1 MRKTQWKQC
10 VFRIKYLEEN
20 KNEKNI
26 TVLTSIALTFALSF
40 SAAFANDD
48 ALIKSQ
54 NYLKTI
60 TLDSPDAV
68 IAYEATGMEADYK
81 ADALL
86 NNFKET
92 DYVTASYGD
101 LAKSIIAISLLG
113 ENPKDF
119 NKTNL
124 VEILE
129 NRVQE
134 DGTLTNDV
142 NGGCGATIWTL
153 MALETVNSPKVKVVA
168 DKLSTMAMD
177 NGAYWYEYKGPNA
190 DLDTTGWAME
200 ALSVAGRSTYDA
212 AISKAYTFVSK
223 LNSTDGSYD
232 IGWGGNADTQSC
244 VLEGLST
251 AGYTLDTNAYN
262 YLLSYQNE
270 DGTFNALNYNTF
282 QLEPNAYA
290 SVEGAR
296 ALGVINNDSFVLKA
310 RRDYIKTTTPVVTE
324 PETPT
329 KPSTPTT
336 PGTTTPAVKPETTTT
351 EPKKETVKVVNTGD
365 NTNVMAYVVAA
376 IAAVGVIV
384 LVIKSK
390 KK

>member
-1 MRKTQWKQC
+1 MR
-10 VFRIKYLEEN
+10 RIF
-20 KNEKNI
+20 

-40 SAAFANDD
+40 SAAFASDD
-48 ALIKSQ
+48 AFLKSQ

-68 IAYEATGMEADYK
+68 IAYEAAGMEADYK

-92 DYVTASYGD
+92 DYTTASYGD

-113 ENPKDF
+113 ENPTDF

-153 MALETVNSPKVKVVA
+153 MALETVNSPKVKAVA

-177 NGAYWYEYKGPNA
+177 NGAYWYEYQGPNA

-212 AISKAYTFVSK
+212 AISKAYTFVQSK

-244 VLEGLST
+244 VLEGLSV

-270 DGTFNALNYNTF
+270 DGTFNALNYSTK

-296 ALGVINNDSFVLKA
+296 ALGVINNGSFVLKA
-310 RRDYIKTTTPVVTE
+310 RNDYTRTTTPVVTE

-329 KPSTPTT
+329 TPTT
-336 PGTTTPAVKPETTTT
+336 PNTTTPAVKPETTTTTT

-365 NTNVMAYVVAA
+365 NTNAMAYVIAA

>member
-1 MRKTQWKQC
+1 MKKI
-10 VFRIKYLEEN
+10 F
-20 KNEKNI
+20 

-48 ALIKSQ
+48 AFLKSQ

-92 DYVTASYGD
+92 DYTTASYGD

-119 NKTNL
+119 NKINL

-153 MALETVNSPKVKVVA
+153 MALETVNSSKVKAVA

-177 NGAYWYEYKGPNA
+177 NGAYWYEYKGQNA

-212 AISKAYTFVSK
+212 AISKAYTFVQSK
-223 LNSTDGSYD
+223 LKSTDGSYD

-244 VLEGLST
+244 VLEGLSV
-251 AGYTLDTNAYN
+251 AGYPLDTNAYN

-296 ALGVINNDSFVLKA
+296 ALGVINNGSFVLMA
-310 RRDYIKTTTPVVTE
+310 RRDYTNTTTPVVTE

-329 KPSTPTT
+329 TPS
-336 PGTTTPAVKPETTTT
+336 TTTPAVKPETTTT

>member
-1 MRKTQWKQC
+1 MK
-10 VFRIKYLEEN
+10 RIF
-20 KNEKNI
+20 

-40 SAAFANDD
+40 SAAFASDD
-48 ALIKSQ
+48 AFLKSQ

-60 TLDSPDAV
+60 ALDSPDAV

-86 NNFKET
+86 SNFKET

-153 MALETVNSPKVKVVA
+153 MALETVNSPKVKAVA

-177 NGAYWYEYKGPNA
+177 NGAYWYEYQGPNA

-212 AISKAYTFVSK
+212 AISKAYTFVQSK

-244 VLEGLST
+244 VLEGLSV

-270 DGTFNALNYNTF
+270 DGTFNALNYNTYPY

-296 ALGVINNDSFVLKA
+296 ALGVINHGSFVLKA
-310 RRDYIKTTTPVVTE
+310 RKDYTKTTTPVVTE

-329 KPSTPTT
+329 TPAVKPETPTT
-336 PGTTTPAVKPETTTT
+336 PSTTTPAVKPETTTT

>member
-1 MRKTQWKQC
+1 MK
-10 VFRIKYLEEN
+10 RIF
-20 KNEKNI
+20 

-48 ALIKSQ
+48 AFLKSQ

-60 TLDSPDAV
+60 ALDSPDAV
-68 IAYEATGMEADYK
+68 IAYEATGMEVDYK

-92 DYVTASYGD
+92 DYTTASYGD

-119 NKTNL
+119 NKINL

-153 MALETVNSPKVKVVA
+153 MALETVNSSKVKAVA

-177 NGAYWYEYKGPNA
+177 NGAYWYEYKGQNA

-212 AISKAYTFVSK
+212 AISKAYTFVQSK
-223 LNSTDGSYD
+223 LKSTDGSYD

-244 VLEGLST
+244 VLEGLSV
-251 AGYTLDTNAYN
+251 AGYPLDTNAYN

-296 ALGVINNDSFVLKA
+296 ALGVINNGSFVLMA
-310 RRDYIKTTTPVVTE
+310 RRDYTNTTTPVVTE

-329 KPSTPTT
+329 TPTT
-336 PGTTTPAVKPETTTT
+336 PSTTTPAVKPETTTT

>member
-1 MRKTQWKQC
+1 MKKI
-10 VFRIKYLEEN
+10 F
-20 KNEKNI
+20 
-26 TVLTSIALTFALSF
+26 TVLTSIALTFAISF

-48 ALIKSQ
+48 AFLKSQ

-60 TLDSPDAV
+60 ALDSPDAV

-92 DYVTASYGD
+92 DYITASYGD

-153 MALETVNSPKVKVVA
+153 MALETVNSPKVKAVA

-177 NGAYWYEYKGPNA
+177 NGAYWYEYQGKNA

-212 AISKAYTFVSK
+212 AISKAYTFVQSK
-223 LNSTDGSYD
+223 LNRADGSYD

-251 AGYTLDTNAYN
+251 AGYILDTNAYN

-296 ALGVINNDSFVLKA
+296 ALGVINNGSFVLKA
-310 RRDYIKTTTPVVTE
+310 RKDYTKTTTPVVTE
-324 PETPT
+324 PEKPT
-329 KPSTPTT
+329 TPSTPTT
-336 PGTTTPAVKPETTTT
+336 PTKPSTTTPAVKPETTTT

>member
-1 MRKTQWKQC
+1 MKKI
-10 VFRIKYLEEN
+10 F
-20 KNEKNI
+20 

-48 ALIKSQ
+48 AFLKSQ

-60 TLDSPDAV
+60 ALDSPDAV

-92 DYVTASYGD
+92 DYITASYGD

-153 MALETVNSPKVKVVA
+153 MALETVNSPKVKAVA
-168 DKLSTMAMD
+168 DKLSTMAMA
-177 NGAYWYEYKGPNA
+177 NGAYWYEYQGPNA

-212 AISKAYTFVSK
+212 AISKAYTFVQSK
-223 LNSTDGSYD
+223 LNSADGSYD

-251 AGYTLDTNAYN
+251 AGYTLYTNAYN

-296 ALGVINNDSFVLKA
+296 ALGVINNGSFVLKA
-310 RRDYIKTTTPVVTE
+310 RKDYTKTTTPVVTE

-329 KPSTPTT
+329 KPSTPTTPTT

>member
-1 MRKTQWKQC
+1 MK
-10 VFRIKYLEEN
+10 RIF
-20 KNEKNI
+20 

-48 ALIKSQ
+48 AFLKSQ

-60 TLDSPDAV
+60 ALDSPDAV

-86 NNFKET
+86 NNFKGT

-153 MALETVNSPKVKVVA
+153 MALETVNSPKVKAVA

-212 AISKAYTFVSK
+212 AISKAYTFVQSK

-244 VLEGLST
+244 VLEGLSV

-282 QLEPNAYA
+282 KLEPNAYA

-296 ALGVINNDSFVLKA
+296 ALGVINNGSFVLKA
-310 RRDYIKTTTPVVTE
+310 RRDYTNTTTPVVTE

-329 KPSTPTT
+329 TPTEPTKPST
-336 PGTTTPAVKPETTTT
+336 TTTPSTTTLAVKPETTTTT

>member
-1 MRKTQWKQC
+1 MK
-10 VFRIKYLEEN
+10 RIF
-20 KNEKNI
+20 

-48 ALIKSQ
+48 AFLKSQ

-60 TLDSPDAV
+60 ALDSPDAV

-86 NNFKET
+86 NNFKGT

-153 MALETVNSPKVKVVA
+153 MALETVNSPKVKAVA

-212 AISKAYTFVSK
+212 AISKAYTFVQSK

-244 VLEGLST
+244 VLEGLSI

-282 QLEPNAYA
+282 KLEPNAYA

-296 ALGVINNDSFVLKA
+296 ALGVINNGSFVLKA
-310 RRDYIKTTTPVVTE
+310 RRDYTNTTTPVVTE

-329 KPSTPTT
+329 TPTEPTKPSTTTT
-336 PGTTTPAVKPETTTT
+336 PSTTTPAVKPETTTTT

>member
-1 MRKTQWKQC
+1 MK
-10 VFRIKYLEEN
+10 RIF
-20 KNEKNI
+20 

-48 ALIKSQ
+48 AFLKSQ

-60 TLDSPDAV
+60 ALDSPDAV

-86 NNFKET
+86 NNFKGT

-153 MALETVNSPKVKVVA
+153 MALETVNSPKVKAVA

-200 ALSVAGRSTYDA
+200 ALSVAGRSTYEA
-212 AISKAYTFVSK
+212 AISKAYTFVQSK

-244 VLEGLST
+244 VLEGLSV

-282 QLEPNAYA
+282 KLEPNAYA

-296 ALGVINNDSFVLKA
+296 ALGVINNGSFVLQA
-310 RRDYIKTTTPVVTE
+310 RRDYTETTTPVVTE
-324 PETPT
+324 HETPTEPT

-336 PGTTTPAVKPETTTT
+336 PSTTTPAVKPETTTT

>member
-1 MRKTQWKQC
+1 MKKI
-10 VFRIKYLEEN
+10 F
-20 KNEKNI
+20 

-200 ALSVAGRSTYDA
+200 ALSVAGRSTYEA
-212 AISKAYTFVSK
+212 AISKAYTFVQSK

-244 VLEGLST
+244 VLEGLSV

-282 QLEPNAYA
+282 KLEPNAYA

-296 ALGVINNDSFVLKA
+296 ALGVINNGSFVLQA
-310 RRDYIKTTTPVVTE
+310 RRDYTETTTPVVTE

-329 KPSTPTT
+329 EPTKPSTPTT
-336 PGTTTPAVKPETTTT
+336 PSTTTPAVKPETTTT

>member
-1 MRKTQWKQC
+1 MK
-10 VFRIKYLEEN
+10 RIF
-20 KNEKNI
+20 
-26 TVLTSIALTFALSF
+26 TALTSIALTFALSF

-48 ALIKSQ
+48 AFLKSQ

-60 TLDSPDAV
+60 ALDSPDAV

-92 DYVTASYGD
+92 DYTTASYGD

-134 DGTLTNDV
+134 DGTLTNDT

-153 MALETVNSPKVKVVA
+153 MALETVNSPKVKAVA

-177 NGAYWYEYKGPNA
+177 NGAYWYEYQGPNA

-212 AISKAYTFVSK
+212 AISKAYTFVQSE
-223 LNSTDGSYD
+223 LNSKDGSYD

-244 VLEGLST
+244 VLEGLHV
-251 AGYTLDTNAYN
+251 AGYKLDDQAYN

-270 DGTFNALNYNTF
+270 DGSFNALNYNTF

-296 ALGVINNDSFVLKA
+296 ALGVINNGSFVLKA
-310 RRDYIKTTTPVVTE
+310 RKDYTKTISNSTT
-324 PETPT
+324 PETPET
-329 KPSTPTT
+329 K
-336 PGTTTPAVKPETTTT
+336 PGTTTTPSTTKPAVKPETTTTT
-351 EPKKETVKVVNTGD
+351 EPKKETVKKVNTGD

-376 IAAVGVIV
+376 IAAIGVIA
-384 LVIKSK
+384 LIIKSK

>member
-1 MRKTQWKQC
+1 MK
-10 VFRIKYLEEN
+10 RIF
-20 KNEKNI
+20 

-48 ALIKSQ
+48 AFLKSQ

-60 TLDSPDAV
+60 ALDSPDAV

-86 NNFKET
+86 KNFKET
-92 DYVTASYGD
+92 DYTTASYGD

-119 NKTNL
+119 NKINL

-153 MALETVNSPKVKVVA
+153 MALETVNSSKVKAVA

-177 NGAYWYEYKGPNA
+177 NGAYWYEYKGQNA

-212 AISKAYTFVSK
+212 AISKAYTFVQSK
-223 LNSTDGSYD
+223 LKSTDGSYD

-244 VLEGLST
+244 VLEGLSV
-251 AGYTLDTNAYN
+251 AGYPLDTNAYN

-296 ALGVINNDSFVLKA
+296 ALGVINNGSFVLMA
-310 RRDYIKTTTPVVTE
+310 RRDYTNTTTPVVTE

-329 KPSTPTT
+329 TPTT
-336 PGTTTPAVKPETTTT
+336 PSTTTPAVKPETTTT

>member
-1 MRKTQWKQC
+1 MK
-10 VFRIKYLEEN
+10 RIL
-20 KNEKNI
+20 

-48 ALIKSQ
+48 AFLKSQ

-60 TLDSPDAV
+60 ALDSPDAV

-212 AISKAYTFVSK
+212 AISKAYTFVQSK

-244 VLEGLST
+244 VLEGLSV

-282 QLEPNAYA
+282 KLEPNAYA

-296 ALGVINNDSFVLKA
+296 ALGVINNGSFVLKA
-310 RRDYIKTTTPVVTE
+310 RRDYTNTTTPVVTE

-329 KPSTPTT
+329 TPTEPTKPSTTT
-336 PGTTTPAVKPETTTT
+336 TLSTTTPAVKPETTTTT

>member
-1 MRKTQWKQC
+1 MK
-10 VFRIKYLEEN
+10 RIF
-20 KNEKNI
+20 

-40 SAAFANDD
+40 SAAFASDD
-48 ALIKSQ
+48 AFLKSQ

-68 IAYEATGMEADYK
+68 IAYEAAGMEADYK

-92 DYVTASYGD
+92 DYTTASYGD

-153 MALETVNSPKVKVVA
+153 MALETVNSDKTKTVA

-177 NGAYWYEYKGPNA
+177 NGAYWYEYKGQNA

-212 AISKAYTFVSK
+212 AISKAYTFVQQSK

-251 AGYTLDTNAYN
+251 AGYTLDINAYN

-270 DGTFNALNYNTF
+270 DGTFNALNYSTN

-296 ALGVINNDSFVLKA
+296 ALGVINNGSFVLKA
-310 RRDYIKTTTPVVTE
+310 RKDYTKTTTPVVTE

-329 KPSTPTT
+329 TPN
-336 PGTTTPAVKPETTTT
+336 TTTPAVKPETTTT
-351 EPKKETVKVVNTGD
+351 TSTKKETVKVVNTGD

>member
-1 MRKTQWKQC
+1 MK
-10 VFRIKYLEEN
+10 RIF
-20 KNEKNI
+20 

-48 ALIKSQ
+48 AFLKSQ

-60 TLDSPDAV
+60 ALDSPDAV

-92 DYVTASYGD
+92 DYTTASYGD

-119 NKTNL
+119 NKINL

-153 MALETVNSPKVKVVA
+153 MALETVNSSKVKAVA

-177 NGAYWYEYKGPNA
+177 NGAYWYEYKGQNA

-212 AISKAYTFVSK
+212 AISKAYTFVQSK
-223 LNSTDGSYD
+223 LKSTDGSYD

-244 VLEGLST
+244 VLEGLSV
-251 AGYTLDTNAYN
+251 AGYPLDTNAYN

-296 ALGVINNDSFVLKA
+296 ALGVINNGSFVLMA
-310 RRDYIKTTTPVVTE
+310 RRDYTNTTTPVVTE

-329 KPSTPTT
+329 TPTT
-336 PGTTTPAVKPETTTT
+336 PSTTTPAVKPETTTT

-365 NTNVMAYVVAA
+365 NTNVMA
-376 IAAVGVIV
+376 
-384 LVIKSK
+384 
-390 KK
+390 

>member
-1 MRKTQWKQC
+1 MKKI
-10 VFRIKYLEEN
+10 F
-20 KNEKNI
+20 

-177 NGAYWYEYKGPNA
+177 NGAYWYEYQGPNA

-212 AISKAYTFVSK
+212 AISKAYTFVQSK
-223 LNSTDGSYD
+223 LNSTDGYYD
-232 IGWGGNADTQSC
+232 NWGGNADTQSC
-244 VLEGLST
+244 VLEGLSV

-270 DGTFNALNYNTF
+270 DGTFNALNYSTS

-296 ALGVINNDSFVLKA
+296 ALGVINNGSFVLRA
-310 RRDYIKTTTPVVTE
+310 RTTTPVVTE

>member
-1 MRKTQWKQC
+1 MKKI
-10 VFRIKYLEEN
+10 F
-20 KNEKNI
+20 

-212 AISKAYTFVSK
+212 AISKAYTFVQSK
-223 LNSTDGSYD
+223 LNSADGSYD

-270 DGTFNALNYNTF
+270 DGTFNALNYSTS

-296 ALGVINNDSFVLKA
+296 ALGVINNGSFVLRA
-310 RRDYIKTTTPVVTE
+310 REDYTQTTTPVVTE

-336 PGTTTPAVKPETTTT
+336 PTTPGTTTPAVKPETTTT
-351 EPKKETVKVVNTGD
+351 ERKKETVKVVNTGD

>member
-1 MRKTQWKQC
+1 MKRL
-10 VFRIKYLEEN
+10 F
-20 KNEKNI
+20 

-40 SAAFANDD
+40 SAAFASDD
-48 ALIKSQ
+48 AFLKSQ

-92 DYVTASYGD
+92 DYTTASYGD

-134 DGTLTNDV
+134 DGTLTNDT

-153 MALETVNSPKVKVVA
+153 MALETVNSPKVKTVA

-177 NGAYWYEYKGPNA
+177 NGAYWYEYKGQNA

-200 ALSVAGRSTYDA
+200 ALSVAGRSTYEA
-212 AISKAYTFVSK
+212 AISKAYTFVQSK
-223 LNSTDGSYD
+223 LNATDGSYD

-270 DGTFNALNYNTF
+270 DGTFNALNYSSF

-296 ALGVINNDSFVLKA
+296 ALGVINNGSFVLMA
-310 RRDYIKTTTPVVTE
+310 RRDYTKTTTPVVTE

-329 KPSTPTT
+329 TPN
-336 PGTTTPAVKPETTTT
+336 TTTPAVKPETTTTTT

-365 NTNVMAYVVAA
+365 NTNAMAYVVAA

>member
-1 MRKTQWKQC
+1 MK
-10 VFRIKYLEEN
+10 RIF
-20 KNEKNI
+20 

-48 ALIKSQ
+48 AFLKSQ

-60 TLDSPDAV
+60 ALDSPDAV
-68 IAYEATGMEADYK
+68 IAYEAAGMEADYK

-86 NNFKET
+86 NNFKGT

-153 MALETVNSPKVKVVA
+153 MALETVNSSKVKAVA

-177 NGAYWYEYKGPNA
+177 NGAYWYEYQGRNA

-200 ALSVAGRSTYDA
+200 ALSVAGRSTYES
-212 AISKAYTFVSK
+212 AISKAYTFVQSK

-244 VLEGLST
+244 VLEGLSV

-296 ALGVINNDSFVLKA
+296 ALGVINNGSFVLKA
-310 RRDYIKTTTPVVTE
+310 RIDYTKTTTPVVTE

-329 KPSTPTT
+329 TPTEPTKPS
-336 PGTTTPAVKPETTTT
+336 TTTPAVKPETTTT

>member
-1 MRKTQWKQC
+1 MK
-10 VFRIKYLEEN
+10 RIF
-20 KNEKNI
+20 

-48 ALIKSQ
+48 AFLKSQ

-60 TLDSPDAV
+60 ALDSPDAV

-86 NNFKET
+86 NNFKKT
-92 DYVTASYGD
+92 DYTTASYGD

-119 NKTNL
+119 NKINL

-153 MALETVNSPKVKVVA
+153 MALETVNSSKVKAVA

-177 NGAYWYEYKGPNA
+177 NGAYWYEYKGQNA

-212 AISKAYTFVSK
+212 AISKAYTFVQSK
-223 LNSTDGSYD
+223 LKSTDGSYD

-244 VLEGLST
+244 VLEGLSV
-251 AGYTLDTNAYN
+251 AGYPLDTNAYN

-296 ALGVINNDSFVLKA
+296 ALGVINNGSFVLMA
-310 RRDYIKTTTPVVTE
+310 RRDYTNTTTPVVTE

-329 KPSTPTT
+329 TPTT
-336 PGTTTPAVKPETTTT
+336 PSTTTPAVKPETTTT

>member
-1 MRKTQWKQC
+1 MK
-10 VFRIKYLEEN
+10 RIF
-20 KNEKNI
+20 

-48 ALIKSQ
+48 AFLKSQ

-60 TLDSPDAV
+60 ALDSPDAV

-92 DYVTASYGD
+92 DYTTASYGD

-119 NKTNL
+119 NKINL

-153 MALETVNSPKVKVVA
+153 MALETVNSSKVKAVA

-177 NGAYWYEYKGPNA
+177 NGAYWYEYKGQNA

-212 AISKAYTFVSK
+212 AISKAYTFVQSK
-223 LNSTDGSYD
+223 LKSTDGSYD

-244 VLEGLST
+244 VLEGLSV
-251 AGYTLDTNAYN
+251 AGYPLDTNAYN

-296 ALGVINNDSFVLKA
+296 ALGVINNGSFVLMA
-310 RRDYIKTTTPVVTE
+310 RRDYTNTTTPVVTE

-329 KPSTPTT
+329 TPTT
-336 PGTTTPAVKPETTTT
+336 PSTTTPAVKPETTTT

>member
-1 MRKTQWKQC
+1 MKKI
-10 VFRIKYLEEN
+10 F
-20 KNEKNI
+20 

-48 ALIKSQ
+48 ALMKSQ

-119 NKTNL
+119 NNTNL

-153 MALETVNSPKVKVVA
+153 MALETVNSPKVKAVA

-177 NGAYWYEYKGPNA
+177 NGAYWYEYQGPNA

-200 ALSVAGRSTYDA
+200 ALSVAGRSTYKA
-212 AISKAYTFVSK
+212 AISKAYTFVQSK
-223 LNSTDGSYD
+223 LNSTDGYYD
-232 IGWGGNADTQSC
+232 NWGGNADTQSC
-244 VLEGLST
+244 VLEGLSV

-270 DGTFNALNYNTF
+270 DGTFNALNYNTYK
-282 QLEPNAYA
+282 LEPNAYA

-296 ALGVINNDSFVLKA
+296 ALGVINNGSFVLKA
-310 RRDYIKTTTPVVTE
+310 RKDYTKTISNSTTPE
-324 PETPT
+324 KPET
-329 KPSTPTT
+329 K
-336 PGTTTPAVKPETTTT
+336 PGTTTTKPAVKPETTPSTTKPAIKPETTTTT
-351 EPKKETVKVVNTGD
+351 EPKKETVKKVNTGD
-365 NTNVMAYVVAA
+365 NTNAMAYVVAA
-376 IAAVGVIV
+376 IAAIGVIA
-384 LVIKSK
+384 LTIKSK

>member
-1 MRKTQWKQC
+1 MKKI
-10 VFRIKYLEEN
+10 F
-20 KNEKNI
+20 

-153 MALETVNSPKVKVVA
+153 MALETVNSPKVKAVA

-177 NGAYWYEYKGPNA
+177 NGAYWYEYQGPNA

-212 AISKAYTFVSK
+212 AISKAYTFVQSK
-223 LNSTDGSYD
+223 LNSADGSYD

-296 ALGVINNDSFVLKA
+296 ALGVINHGSFVLKA
-310 RRDYIKTTTPVVTE
+310 RQDYTMTTTPVVPE
-324 PETPT
+324 PEKPT
-329 KPSTPTT
+329 TPSTPTT
-336 PGTTTPAVKPETTTT
+336 PTKPTTPSTTTPAVKPETTTT

-365 NTNVMAYVVAA
+365 NTNVMAYVVVA

>member
-1 MRKTQWKQC
+1 MK
-10 VFRIKYLEEN
+10 RIF
-20 KNEKNI
+20 

-48 ALIKSQ
+48 AFLKSQ

-60 TLDSPDAV
+60 ALDSPDAL

-86 NNFKET
+86 NNFKGT

-153 MALETVNSPKVKVVA
+153 IALETVNSPKVKAVA

-212 AISKAYTFVSK
+212 AISKAYTFVQSK

-244 VLEGLST
+244 VLEGLSV

-282 QLEPNAYA
+282 KLEPNAYA

-296 ALGVINNDSFVLKA
+296 ALGVINNGSFVLKA
-310 RRDYIKTTTPVVTE
+310 RRDYTNTTTPVVTE

-329 KPSTPTT
+329 TPTEPTKPSTTTT
-336 PGTTTPAVKPETTTT
+336 PSTTTPAVKPETTTTT

>member
-1 MRKTQWKQC
+1 MK
-10 VFRIKYLEEN
+10 RIF
-20 KNEKNI
+20 

-153 MALETVNSPKVKVVA
+153 MALETVNSPKVKAVA

-177 NGAYWYEYKGPNA
+177 NGAYWYEYQGPNA

-200 ALSVAGRSTYDA
+200 ALSVAGRSTYEA
-212 AISKAYTFVSK
+212 AISKAYTFVQSK

-244 VLEGLST
+244 VLEGLSV

-282 QLEPNAYA
+282 KLEPNAYA

-296 ALGVINNDSFVLKA
+296 ALGVINNGSFVLQA
-310 RRDYIKTTTPVVTE
+310 RRDYTETTTPVVTE

-329 KPSTPTT
+329 EPTKPSTPTT
-336 PGTTTPAVKPETTTT
+336 PSTTTPAVKPETTTTT

>member
-1 MRKTQWKQC
+1 MKKI
-10 VFRIKYLEEN
+10 F
-20 KNEKNI
+20 

-48 ALIKSQ
+48 ALMKSQ

-119 NKTNL
+119 NNTNL

-153 MALETVNSPKVKVVA
+153 MALETVNSPKVKAVA
-168 DKLSTMAMD
+168 DKLSTMAME
-177 NGAYWYEYKGPNA
+177 NGAYWYEYQGPNA

-200 ALSVAGRSTYDA
+200 ALSVAGRSTYKA
-212 AISKAYTFVSK
+212 AISKAYTFVQSK
-223 LNSTDGSYD
+223 LNSTDGYYD
-232 IGWGGNADTQSC
+232 NWGGNADTQSC
-244 VLEGLST
+244 VLEGLSV

-270 DGTFNALNYNTF
+270 DGTFNALNYSTS

-296 ALGVINNDSFVLKA
+296 ALGVINNGSFVLRA
-310 RRDYIKTTTPVVTE
+310 RTTTPVVTE

>member
-1 MRKTQWKQC
+1 MR
-10 VFRIKYLEEN
+10 RIL
-20 KNEKNI
+20 
-26 TVLTSIALTFALSF
+26 TVITSIALTFALSF

-48 ALIKSQ
+48 AFLKSQ

-60 TLDSPDAV
+60 ALDSPDAV

-212 AISKAYTFVSK
+212 AISKAYTFVQSK
-223 LNSTDGSYD
+223 LNSKDGSYD

-244 VLEGLST
+244 VLEGLHV
-251 AGYTLDTNAYN
+251 AGYKLDDQAYN

-270 DGTFNALNYNTF
+270 DGTFNALNYNTY

-290 SVEGAR
+290 SLEGAR
-296 ALGVINNDSFVLKA
+296 ALGVINNGSFVLKA
-310 RRDYIKTTTPVVTE
+310 RKDYTKTISNSTT
-324 PETPT
+324 PETPET
-329 KPSTPTT
+329 K
-336 PGTTTPAVKPETTTT
+336 PGTTTTKPAVKPETTPGTTKPETTATT
-351 EPKKETVKVVNTGD
+351 EPKKETVKKVNTGD

-376 IAAVGVIV
+376 IAAIGVIA
-384 LVIKSK
+384 LTIKSK

>member
-1 MRKTQWKQC
+1 MK
-10 VFRIKYLEEN
+10 RIF
-20 KNEKNI
+20 

-48 ALIKSQ
+48 AFLKSQ

-60 TLDSPDAV
+60 ALDSPDAV

-86 NNFKET
+86 NNFKEI
-92 DYVTASYGD
+92 DYTTASYGD

-119 NKTNL
+119 NKINL

-153 MALETVNSPKVKVVA
+153 MALETVNSPKVKAVA

-177 NGAYWYEYKGPNA
+177 NGAYWYEYKGQNA

-212 AISKAYTFVSK
+212 AISKAYTFVQSK
-223 LNSTDGSYD
+223 LKSTDGSYD

-244 VLEGLST
+244 VLEGLSV
-251 AGYTLDTNAYN
+251 AGYPLDTNAYN

-296 ALGVINNDSFVLKA
+296 ALGVINNGSFVLMA
-310 RRDYIKTTTPVVTE
+310 RRDYTNTTTPVVTE

-329 KPSTPTT
+329 TPTT
-336 PGTTTPAVKPETTTT
+336 PSTTTPAVKPETTTT

>member
-1 MRKTQWKQC
+1 MKKI
-10 VFRIKYLEEN
+10 F
-20 KNEKNI
+20 

-92 DYVTASYGD
+92 DYITASYGD

-153 MALETVNSPKVKVVA
+153 MALETVNSPKVKAVA

-177 NGAYWYEYKGPNA
+177 NGAYWYEYQGKNA

-212 AISKAYTFVSK
+212 AISKAYTFVQSK
-223 LNSTDGSYD
+223 LNSTDGYYD
-232 IGWGGNADTQSC
+232 NWGGNADTQSC
-244 VLEGLST
+244 VLEGLSV

-262 YLLSYQNE
+262 YPVSYTHLLAHDTS
-270 DGTFNALNYNTF
+270 
-282 QLEPNAYA
+282 
-290 SVEGAR
+290 
-296 ALGVINNDSFVLKA
+296 
-310 RRDYIKTTTPVVTE
+310 
-324 PETPT
+324 
-329 KPSTPTT
+329 
-336 PGTTTPAVKPETTTT
+336 
-351 EPKKETVKVVNTGD
+351 
-365 NTNVMAYVVAA
+365 
-376 IAAVGVIV
+376 
-384 LVIKSK
+384 
-390 KK
+390 

>member
-1 MRKTQWKQC
+1 
-10 VFRIKYLEEN
+10 
-20 KNEKNI
+20 
-26 TVLTSIALTFALSF
+26 
-40 SAAFANDD
+40 
-48 ALIKSQ
+48 
-54 NYLKTI
+54 
-60 TLDSPDAV
+60 
-68 IAYEATGMEADYK
+68 
-81 ADALL
+81 
-86 NNFKET
+86 
-92 DYVTASYGD
+92 
-101 LAKSIIAISLLG
+101 
-113 ENPKDF
+113 
-119 NKTNL
+119 
-124 VEILE
+124 
-129 NRVQE
+129 
-134 DGTLTNDV
+134 
-142 NGGCGATIWTL
+142 
-153 MALETVNSPKVKVVA
+153 MALETVNSSKVKAVA

-177 NGAYWYEYKGPNA
+177 NGAYWYEYQGRNA

-212 AISKAYTFVSK
+212 AISKAYTFVQSK

-244 VLEGLST
+244 VLEGLSV

-270 DGTFNALNYNTF
+270 DGTFNALNYSTN

-296 ALGVINNDSFVLKA
+296 ALGVINNGSFVLRA
-310 RRDYIKTTTPVVTE
+310 RIDYTRTTTPVVTE

-329 KPSTPTT
+329 TPTEPTKPS
-336 PGTTTPAVKPETTTT
+336 TTTPAVKPEKTTT

>member
-1 MRKTQWKQC
+1 MK
-10 VFRIKYLEEN
+10 RIF
-20 KNEKNI
+20 

-48 ALIKSQ
+48 AFLKSQ

-92 DYVTASYGD
+92 DYTTASYGD

-119 NKTNL
+119 NKINL

-153 MALETVNSPKVKVVA
+153 MALETVNSPKVKAVA

-177 NGAYWYEYKGPNA
+177 NGAYWYEYKGQNA

-212 AISKAYTFVSK
+212 AISKAYTFVQSNLK
-223 LNSTDGSYD
+223 STDGSYD

-244 VLEGLST
+244 VLEGLSV

-262 YLLSYQNE
+262 YLFSYQNE
-270 DGTFNALNYNTF
+270 DGTFNALNYSTG

-296 ALGVINNDSFVLKA
+296 ALGVINNGSFVLKA
-310 RRDYIKTTTPVVTE
+310 RKDYTKTTTPVVTE
-324 PETPT
+324 PEKPTTPT
-329 KPSTPTT
+329 KPS
-336 PGTTTPAVKPETTTT
+336 TTTPAVKPETTTT

>member
-1 MRKTQWKQC
+1 MKKI
-10 VFRIKYLEEN
+10 F
-20 KNEKNI
+20 

-153 MALETVNSPKVKVVA
+153 MALETVNSPKVKAVA

-177 NGAYWYEYKGPNA
+177 NGAYWYEYQGPNA

-212 AISKAYTFVSK
+212 AISKAYTFVQSK
-223 LNSTDGSYD
+223 LNSTDGYYD
-232 IGWGGNADTQSC
+232 NWGGNADTQSC
-244 VLEGLST
+244 VLEGLSV

-270 DGTFNALNYNTF
+270 DGTFNALNYSTS

-296 ALGVINNDSFVLKA
+296 ALGVINNGSFVLRA
-310 RRDYIKTTTPVVTE
+310 RTTTPVVTE

>member
-1 MRKTQWKQC
+1 MK
-10 VFRIKYLEEN
+10 RIF
-20 KNEKNI
+20 

-48 ALIKSQ
+48 AFLKSQ

-60 TLDSPDAV
+60 ALDSPDAV

-92 DYVTASYGD
+92 DYTTASYGD

-119 NKTNL
+119 NKINL

-153 MALETVNSPKVKVVA
+153 MALETVNSSKVKAVA

-177 NGAYWYEYKGPNA
+177 NGAYWYEYKGQNA

-212 AISKAYTFVSK
+212 AISKAYTFVQSK
-223 LNSTDGSYD
+223 LKSTDGSYD

-244 VLEGLST
+244 VLEGLSV
-251 AGYTLDTNAYN
+251 AGYPLDTNAYN

-296 ALGVINNDSFVLKA
+296 ALGVINNGSFVLMA
-310 RRDYIKTTTPVVTE
+310 RRDYTNTTTPVVTE

-329 KPSTPTT
+329 TPTT
-336 PGTTTPAVKPETTTT
+336 PSTTTPTVKPETTTT

>member
-1 MRKTQWKQC
+1 MKKI
-10 VFRIKYLEEN
+10 F
-20 KNEKNI
+20 

-113 ENPKDF
+113 DNPADF

-134 DGTLTNDV
+134 DGTLTDDV

-153 MALETVNSPKVKVVA
+153 MALETVNSPKVKAVA

-177 NGAYWYEYKGPNA
+177 NGAYWYEYQGPHA

-200 ALSVAGRSTYDA
+200 ALSVAGRSTYEA
-212 AISKAYTFVSK
+212 AISKAYTFVQSK
-223 LNSTDGSYD
+223 LDSADGAYN

-270 DGTFNALNYNTF
+270 DGTFNALNYSTN

-296 ALGVINNDSFVLKA
+296 ALGVINHGSFVLKA
-310 RRDYIKTTTPVVTE
+310 RIDYTKTTTPVVPE
-324 PETPT
+324 PEKPTTPTTPSTPT
-329 KPSTPTT
+329 KPSTTT
-336 PGTTTPAVKPETTTT
+336 PSVKPETTTTT

-365 NTNVMAYVVAA
+365 NTNVMAYVVVA

>member
-1 MRKTQWKQC
+1 MK
-10 VFRIKYLEEN
+10 RIF
-20 KNEKNI
+20 

-48 ALIKSQ
+48 AFLKSQ

-60 TLDSPDAV
+60 ALDSPDAV

-92 DYVTASYGD
+92 DYTTASYGD

-119 NKTNL
+119 NKINL

-142 NGGCGATIWTL
+142 NGGCEATIWTL
-153 MALETVNSPKVKVVA
+153 MALETVNSSKVKAVA

-177 NGAYWYEYKGPNA
+177 NGAYWYEYKGQNA

-212 AISKAYTFVSK
+212 AISKAYTFVQSK
-223 LNSTDGSYD
+223 LKSTDGSYD

-244 VLEGLST
+244 VLEGLSV
-251 AGYTLDTNAYN
+251 AGYPLDTNAYN

-296 ALGVINNDSFVLKA
+296 ALGVINNGSFVLMA
-310 RRDYIKTTTPVVTE
+310 RRDYTNTTTPVVTE

-329 KPSTPTT
+329 TPTT
-336 PGTTTPAVKPETTTT
+336 PSTTTPAVKPETTTT

>member
-1 MRKTQWKQC
+1 MR
-10 VFRIKYLEEN
+10 RIL
-20 KNEKNI
+20 
-26 TVLTSIALTFALSF
+26 TVITSIALTFALSF
-40 SAAFANDD
+40 SAAFASDD

-68 IAYEATGMEADYK
+68 IAYEAAGFEADGK
-81 ADALL
+81 ADSLL
-86 NNFKET
+86 ENFKDV
-92 DYVTASYGD
+92 DYTTASYGD

-113 ENPKDF
+113 DNPADF

-129 NRVQE
+129 NRVQA
-134 DGTLTNDV
+134 DGTLTEDK

-153 MALETVNSPKVKVVA
+153 MALETVNSDKTKTVA

-177 NGAYWYEYKGPNA
+177 NGAYWYEYQGPNA
-190 DLDTTGWAME
+190 DLDTTAWAME

-212 AISKAYTFVSK
+212 TISKAYTFVQSK
-223 LNSTDGSYD
+223 LNSTDGYYD
-232 IGWGGNADTQSC
+232 NWGGNADTQSC
-244 VLEGLST
+244 VLEGLSV

-270 DGTFNALNYNTF
+270 DGTFNALNYSTG

-296 ALGVINNDSFVLKA
+296 ALGVINNGSFVLRA
-310 RRDYIKTTTPVVTE
+310 RTTTPVVTE

-329 KPSTPTT
+329 TPTKPS
-336 PGTTTPAVKPETTTT
+336 TTTPAVKPETTTT

>member
-1 MRKTQWKQC
+1 MK
-10 VFRIKYLEEN
+10 RIF
-20 KNEKNI
+20 

-48 ALIKSQ
+48 AFLKSQ

-60 TLDSPDAV
+60 ALDSPDAV

-81 ADALL
+81 AEALL

-92 DYVTASYGD
+92 DYTTASYGD

-153 MALETVNSPKVKVVA
+153 MALETVNSPKVKTVA

-200 ALSVAGRSTYDA
+200 ALSVAGRSTYEA
-212 AISKAYTFVSK
+212 AISKAYTFVQSK
-223 LNSTDGSYD
+223 LKAADGSYD

-244 VLEGLST
+244 VLEGLSV

-270 DGTFNALNYNTF
+270 DGTFNALNYSTG

-296 ALGVINNDSFVLKA
+296 ALGVINNGSFVLRA
-310 RRDYIKTTTPVVTE
+310 RRDYTNTTTPVVTE